1 MKPRPDHP
9 VTQVTDVTYRE
20 AVRRLFPAPVVL
32 ALAGCLVAGGVAVTL
47 DRTSGGPGAS
57 VTAAAVSDRKV
68 DLERY
73 DAAAQWR
80 TGKARGTRV
89 TPAGELAFDRGIRTT
104 RLAGRTYD
112 TARWTSPWV
121 APGFSYTE
129 LIASW
134 SARTP
139 GSSWIELKVRGRSAA
154 GRTTT
159 WDSLARWAAKDT
171 VLKRASGG
179 AQADDG
185 TTLATD
191 TWRTAGL
198 ASYQLRVEVHRQRGK
213 RAVPRLDLATVL
225 TSALP
230 RAAGPVSAPG
240 VARGI
245 ELSVPRYSQM
255 IHTGHFPQWGGGG
268 EAWCSPTST
277 SMVLG
282 YYGRLPGAASY
293 AWVPGGHADPWVDAA
308 ARSTYDHAYRGTG
321 NWPFT
326 TAYAARQAGKAFV
339 TRLRDLRE
347 AEVLVKAGIPPV
359 LSIAFGRGQLSG
371 APISSSNGHLLV
383 VVGFTSK
390 GDVIVND
397 PAAPTNASV
406 RRVYAR
412 AQLEKAWLEA
422 SGGTTYVIHDAKH
435 PLPKA
440 PAGNW

>member
-1 MKPRPDHP
+1 M
-9 VTQVTDVTYRE
+9 TQVTDVTYRE
-20 AVRRLFPAPVVL
+20 AVRRLLPAPVVL

-47 DRTSGGPGAS
+47 DRSADRPEEGVA
-57 VTAAAVSDRKV
+57 AAAVSDRKV

-73 DAAAQWR
+73 DAADQWR
-80 TGKARGTRV
+80 SGKVRGTRV
-89 TPAGELAFDRGIRTT
+89 TADGQLAFDRGFRTT
-104 RLAGRTYD
+104 RTAGRTYD
-112 TARWTSPWV
+112 TARWTGPWV

-129 LIASW
+129 LVASW

-154 GRTTT
+154 GKVTT
-159 WDSLARWAAKDT
+159 WDSLARWATKDT

-198 ASYQLRVEVHRQRGK
+198 ASYQLRVEVHRERGK
-213 RAVPRLDLATVL
+213 RAVPRLDLATVM

-240 VARGI
+240 VARGV
-245 ELSVPRYSQM
+245 ELAVPRYSQM

-282 YYGRLPGAASY
+282 YYRRLPAASSY
-293 AWVPGGHADPWVDAA
+293 AWVPRGHADPWVDAA
-308 ARSTYDHAYRGTG
+308 ARSTYDYAYRGTG

-359 LSIAFGRGQLSG
+359 LSIAFRRGQLSG

-383 VVGFTSK
+383 VVGFTGK

-397 PAAPTNASV
+397 PAAPTNATV
-406 RRVYAR
+406 RRVYQR

-422 SGGTTYVIHDAKH
+422 SGGTAYVIHDAAH